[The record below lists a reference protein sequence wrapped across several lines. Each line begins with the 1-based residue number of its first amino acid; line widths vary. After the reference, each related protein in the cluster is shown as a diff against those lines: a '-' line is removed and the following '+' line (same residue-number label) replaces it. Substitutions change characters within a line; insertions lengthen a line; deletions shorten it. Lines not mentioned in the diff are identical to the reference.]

1 MGIRSLL
8 NSSSRRRML
17 ALAVMGVGLLPFVQA
32 EVVQAQVV
40 QAQVVQAQVVQAQEP
55 DPEAFRQC
63 VTGLQERARG
73 EGISSATVTDV
84 LGAVQYVPRVIEL
97 DRRQPEFTQTFT
109 DYFGRRVTEDRVA
122 RGRALLAEHRV
133 LLQRVLDDTGV
144 PPHYLV
150 AFWGLETNFGSY
162 FGNMPVTDS
171 LATLACD
178 PRRSEY
184 FTGELISALRIID
197 AGDITPERMLG
208 SWAGAMGHVQFMPSV
223 FLRYA
228 VDGDGTGRRDL
239 WGSIPDA
246 MSSAGNFLRG
256 IGWQPG
262 LRWGREVRLPDGFAY
277 ELAGRNQSHSL
288 RSWRERGVKMADG
301 QELPAT
307 DLEASLLVPSGH
319 EGPAFLIYDN
329 FEVIMRWNRS
339 EFFALAV
346 GHLADRIAGSPPL
359 RRPPPADVKALARED
374 VRNIQEKLYQIGFDA
389 GPADGIFGPG
399 TRAAL
404 SQFQRSI
411 DRVADGH
418 PDATSVEALMGAP
431 VSSD

>member
-1 MGIRSLL
+1 MGRT
-8 NSSSRRRML
+8 MW
-17 ALAVMGVGLLPFVQA
+17 ALAAMGVGLLPLA
-32 EVVQAQVV
+32 
-40 QAQVVQAQVVQAQEP
+40 QAQEGG
-55 DPEAFRQC
+55 ESFREC
-63 VTGLQERARG
+63 VAVLQERARA
-73 EGISSATVTDV
+73 EGISTTTVTNV

-109 DYFGRRVTEDRVA
+109 DYLGRRVTEDRVA
-122 RGRALLAEHRV
+122 RGRALLAEHRA

-150 AFWGLETNFGSY
+150 AFWGLETHFGSY
-162 FGNMPVTDS
+162 FGNMSIPDS

-184 FTGELISALRIID
+184 FTGELMAALRIVD
-197 AGDITPERMLG
+197 AGDITPERMVG

-228 VDGDGTGRRDL
+228 VDGDGSGRRDL

-246 MSSAGNFLRG
+246 MASAGNFLRG
-256 IGWQPG
+256 IGWEPG
-262 LRWGREVRLPDGFAY
+262 LRWGREVRLPEGFAY
-277 ELAGRNQSHSL
+277 ELAGRNQKYSL
-288 RSWRERGVKMADG
+288 RSWRDRGVTMADG
-301 QELPAT
+301 QALPAL

-319 EGPAFLIYDN
+319 QGPAFLVYDN

-346 GHLADRIAGSPPL
+346 GHLADRIAGAPPL
-359 RRPPPADVKALARED
+359 RRPPPADAQALARED
-374 VRNIQEKLYQIGFDA
+374 VRSLQEGLNQLGFDA
-389 GPADGIFGPG
+389 GAADGVFGPA

-411 DRVADGH
+411 GAVADGH
-418 PDATSVEALMGAP
+418 PDTASIEALLAA
-431 VSSD
+431 VDLSE

>member
-1 MGIRSLL
+1 
-8 NSSSRRRML
+8 ML
-17 ALAVMGVGLLPFVQA
+17 MALTMAIGLLPQ
-32 EVVQAQVV
+32 
-40 QAQVVQAQVVQAQEP
+40 VQAQEQDQESQP
-55 DPEAFRQC
+55 GQDTFAQC
-63 VTGLQERARG
+63 VTGLQARARG

-97 DRRQPEFTQTFT
+97 DRRQPEFTATFS

-122 RGRALLAEHRV
+122 RGRALLAEHRP
-133 LLQRVLDDTGV
+133 LLQRVLDETGV

-162 FGNMPVTDS
+162 FGNMPVPDS

-184 FTGELISALRIID
+184 FTGELIAALRIID
-197 AGDITPERMLG
+197 DGDITPERMLG

-223 FLRYA
+223 FLHYA
-228 VDGDGTGRRDL
+228 VDGDDSGRRDI

-246 MSSAGNFLRG
+246 MASAGNFLRG
-256 IGWQPG
+256 IGWEPG

-277 ELAGRNQSHSL
+277 ELAGRDQSDSL
-288 RSWRERGVKMADG
+288 RSWRDRGVTMADG
-301 QELPAT
+301 GALPAM
-307 DLEASLLVPSGH
+307 DLEASLLLPSGH
-319 EGPAFLIYDN
+319 QGPAFLVYDN

-346 GHLADRIAGSPPL
+346 GHLADRIAGAAPL
-359 RRPPPADVKALARED
+359 RRPPPPDAVALARED
-374 VRNIQEKLYQIGFDA
+374 VRSMQEKLNELGFDA
-389 GPADGIFGPG
+389 GAADGIFGPG

-404 SQFQRSI
+404 SRFQRSTGL
-411 DRVADGH
+411 VADGH
-418 PDATSVEALMGAP
+418 PDAASIDALMAAQGLP
-431 VSSD
+431 D

>member
-1 MGIRSLL
+1 MGIREWVKAGSV
-8 NSSSRRRML
+8 RVVL
-17 ALAVMGVGLLPFVQA
+17 ALAVTGVGLPPS
-32 EVVQAQVV
+32 
-40 QAQVVQAQVVQAQEP
+40 VQAQEAE
-55 DPEAFRQC
+55 PETFREC
-63 VTGLQERARG
+63 VAGLQERARG
-73 EGISSATVTDV
+73 EGISPATVENV
-84 LGAVQYVPRVIEL
+84 LGAVEYVPRVIEL

-109 DYFGRRVTEDRVA
+109 GYLRPRVTEDRVA
-122 RGRALLAEHRV
+122 RGRALLAEHRS
-133 LLQRVLDDTGV
+133 LLQGVLEDTGV

-162 FGNMPVTDS
+162 FGKMPIPDS

-184 FTGELISALRIID
+184 FTGELMSALRIID

-228 VDGDGTGRRDL
+228 VDGDGSGRRDL

-246 MSSAGNFLRG
+246 MASAGNFLRG

-277 ELAGRNQSHSL
+277 ELAGRNQSQSL
-288 RSWRERGVKMADG
+288 RSWRERGVTMADG
-301 QELPAT
+301 QPLPAM

-319 EGPAFLIYDN
+319 EGPAFLVYDN

-339 EFFALAV
+339 EFFALTV
-346 GHLADRIAGSPPL
+346 GHLADRIAGAAPL
-359 RRPPPADVKALARED
+359 RRPPPADAQALARED
-374 VRNIQEKLYQIGFDA
+374 VTNMQEKLNQLGFDA
-389 GPADGIFGPG
+389 GAVDGIFGPG
-399 TRAAL
+399 TRGAL

-411 DRVADGH
+411 GLVADGH
-418 PDATSVEALMGAP
+418 PNAASIEALVAAK
-431 VSSD
+431 VSPD

>member
-1 MGIRSLL
+1 MGLRGRT
-8 NSSSRRRML
+8 SRQLL
-17 ALAVMGVGLLPFVQA
+17 ALAVMGISVLPLA
-32 EVVQAQVV
+32 
-40 QAQVVQAQVVQAQEP
+40 QAQEAEQ
-55 DPEAFRQC
+55 DDFRQC
-63 VTGLQERARG
+63 VVGLQERARG
-73 EGISSATVTDV
+73 EGISSATVTNV

-150 AFWGLETNFGSY
+150 AFWGLETNFGSF
-162 FGNMPVTDS
+162 FGNMPIPDS

-184 FTGELISALRIID
+184 FTGELIAALRIID

-228 VDGDGTGRRDL
+228 VDGDGSGRRDL

-246 MSSAGNFLRG
+246 MASAGNFLRG
-256 IGWQPG
+256 IGWEPG
-262 LRWGREVRLPDGFAY
+262 LRWGREVRLPDGFPY
-277 ELAGRNQSHSL
+277 ELAGRNQKYPL
-288 RSWRERGVKMADG
+288 RSWRERGVMMADG
-301 QELPAT
+301 QALPAL
-307 DLEASLLVPSGH
+307 DIEASLLVPSGH
-319 EGPAFLIYDN
+319 QGPAFLVYDN

-346 GHLADRIAGSPPL
+346 GHLADRIAGAPPL
-359 RRPPPADVKALARED
+359 RRPPPADAQALARDD
-374 VRNIQEKLYQIGFDA
+374 VRSLQEQLNQLGFDA
-389 GPADGIFGPG
+389 GAADGIFGPA

-411 DRVADGH
+411 GVVADGH
-418 PDATSVEALMGAP
+418 PDAASMEALMAAA
-431 VSSD
+431 DALD

>member
-1 MGIRSLL
+1 MSAVSRAGLL
-8 NSSSRRRML
+8 TLLSAGTPRRMIAL
-17 ALAVMGVGLLPFVQA
+17 ALMGVGLQPVVYA
-32 EVVQAQVV
+32 EEAEQ
-40 QAQVVQAQVVQAQEP
+40 P
-55 DPEAFRQC
+55 DFDQC
-63 VTGLQERARG
+63 VVGLQERARG
-73 EGISSATVTDV
+73 EGISAATVTDV

-122 RGRALLAEHRV
+122 RGRALLAEHRT
-133 LLQRVLDDTGV
+133 LLQRVQDDTGV

-150 AFWGLETNFGSY
+150 AFWGLETNFGSF
-162 FGNMPVTDS
+162 FGNMSVPDS

-184 FTGELISALRIID
+184 FTSELMSALRIID

-228 VDGDGTGRRDL
+228 VDGDGSGRRDL

-246 MSSAGNFLRG
+246 MASAGNFLRG

-262 LRWGREVRLPDGFAY
+262 LRWGREVRLPEGFAY
-277 ELAGRNQSHSL
+277 ELAGRSQKSSL
-288 RSWRERGVKMADG
+288 NTWRERGVTMADG
-301 QELPAT
+301 QPLPAT

-319 EGPAFLIYDN
+319 QGPAFLVYDN

-346 GHLADRIAGSPPL
+346 GHLADRIAGAPPL
-359 RRPPPADVKALARED
+359 RRPPPADAQALARDD
-374 VRNIQEKLYQIGFDA
+374 VRSLQEKLNELGFDA
-389 GPADGIFGPG
+389 GGADGIFGPA

-404 SQFQRSI
+404 SRFQRSI
-411 DRVADGH
+411 GVVADGH
-418 PDATSVEALMGAP
+418 PDPASIEALMAAG
-431 VSSD
+431 SGD

>member
-1 MGIRSLL
+1 MSAVSRMVIRAWLKPGA
-8 NSSSRRRML
+8 SRHVL
-17 ALAVMGVGLLPFVQA
+17 ALVTMWVGLLPLS
-32 EVVQAQVV
+32 
-40 QAQVVQAQVVQAQEP
+40 QAQE
-55 DPEAFRQC
+55 ENHEGFRQC
-63 VTGLQERARG
+63 VAGLQERARG
-73 EGISSATVTDV
+73 EGISPETVTDV

-122 RGRALLAEHRV
+122 RGRALLAEHSG
-133 LLQRVLDDTGV
+133 LLQRVLEETGV

-162 FGNMPVTDS
+162 FGSMPVPNS

-184 FTGELISALRIID
+184 FTGELMAALRIID
-197 AGDITPERMLG
+197 AGDITPDRMLG

-228 VDGDGTGRRDL
+228 VDGDGSGRRDL

-246 MSSAGNFLRG
+246 MASAGNFLRG
-256 IGWQPG
+256 IGWEPG
-262 LRWGREVRLPDGFAY
+262 LRWGREVRLPEGFAY
-277 ELAGRNQSHSL
+277 ELAGRNQKHSL
-288 RSWRERGVKMADG
+288 QSWRERGVKMADG
-301 QELPAT
+301 QALPAL
-307 DLEASLLVPSGH
+307 DLQASLLAPSGH
-319 EGPAFLIYDN
+319 QGPAFLVYDN

-346 GHLADRIAGSPPL
+346 GHLADRIGGAPPL
-359 RRPPPADVKALARED
+359 RRPPPADAQALARED
-374 VRNIQEKLYQIGFDA
+374 VTNMQNKLNQMGFDA
-389 GPADGIFGPG
+389 GAADGIFGPA

-411 DRVADGH
+411 GVVADGH
-418 PDATSVEALMGAP
+418 PDAASIEALMVA
-431 VSSD
+431 SARSE